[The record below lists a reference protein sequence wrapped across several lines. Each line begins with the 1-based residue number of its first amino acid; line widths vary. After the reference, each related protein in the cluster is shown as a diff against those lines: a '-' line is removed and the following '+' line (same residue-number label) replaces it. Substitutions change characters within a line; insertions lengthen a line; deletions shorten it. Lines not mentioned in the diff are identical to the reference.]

1 MIFILNFISENFI
14 HGLLLLS
21 ILSLPV
27 LYYLKNT
34 PFVSAYTR
42 PIRLS
47 VFLLLLSLI
56 FLEGGLN
63 YKQEVDFAVAQE
75 RVEVAKKETKSEQVN
90 VKTVIEYVD
99 RIQIIKVKGDAI
111 IKEIPK
117 YKYITKYDSYC
128 PLPVNFVLQHNAL
141 VSNTEVPD
149 STDYN
154 NEESSTIAP
163 SSALSTIGENYT
175 TYHQC
180 AEQVR
185 TLQQWII
192 DQGKI
197 YNGK

>member
-63 YKQEVDFAVAQE
+63 YKQEVDYAVAQE

-117 YKYITKYDSYC
+117 YKYITKYDSNC

-154 NEESSTIAP
+154 NEESSDITP
-163 SSALSTIGENYT
+163 SSALKIIGENYT
-175 TYHQC
+175 ICNQYTDQI
-180 AEQVR
+180 R